1 MPGNRRRHANAL
13 PIASFATWLVIGLF
27 ACGAGLGYV
36 WCKNRLHETG
46 RQIELVER
54 ELRDLRN
61 RNVGLQTKIASL
73 SSTDAL
79 NRRYEDGSIKLVP
92 IRPDRIVV
100 LNSKPLSGR
109 ESELQKVA
117 NPTLAE

>member
-13 PIASFATWLVIGLF
+13 PIASFATWLIIGLF

-36 WCKNRLHETG
+36 WCKNRLHRTG
-46 RQIELVER
+46 AQIEAVER
-54 ELRDLRN
+54 ELRELRN

-79 NRRYEDGSIKLVP
+79 NRRFTDGFIKLVP
-92 IRPDRIVV
+92 IKPERIVV
-100 LNSKPLSGR
+100 VNGKASTGR
-109 ESELQKVA
+109 ETELQRVA
-117 NPTLAE
+117 NERLRE

>member
-1 MPGNRRRHANAL
+1 MPVNRRRHANAV
-13 PIASFATWLVIGLF
+13 PIASFATWLMIGLF
-27 ACGAGLGYV
+27 ACSAGVGYV

-46 RQIELVER
+46 RQIEAVER
-54 ELRDLRN
+54 ELREYRS

-79 NRRYEDGSIKLVP
+79 NRRYEDGSIKLIP

-100 LNSKPLSGR
+100 VNGKIFSGR
-109 ESELQKVA
+109 ESELQKVG
-117 NPTLAE
+117 NERPRE